1 MNRYWKMFDDW
12 INAREPRE
20 RVLLFASAIILPGV
34 LLSSL
39 FVQPAVAERK
49 RLTLDATTDQAEIAK
64 MTLELQSLAK
74 ARGTDPDVALRSRL
88 AEMQA
93 KMMEFQKQVDAQ
105 AVELVSPEKMAGVL
119 EKILANSPRIQVVE
133 VKVLPRTMVDFE
145 KGAAAAPPEKAQDTK
160 AEPVQDKK
168 PTGIYRHGVEIAIRG
183 NYLDLVAY
191 LKQIESQPVRMLW
204 DKVNLSVGD
213 YPMVTMRVVVYTIS
227 MEKAWITV

>member
-1 MNRYWKMFDDW
+1 MRYWKQFDDW

-20 RVLLFASAIILPGV
+20 RVLLFASSIILPGV
-34 LLSSL
+34 LMSSL
-39 FVQPAVAERK
+39 LVQPAVAERK
-49 RLTLDATTDQAEIAK
+49 RLTLDATTDQAEISK

-74 ARGTDPDVALRSRL
+74 ARGADPDVALRAKL
-88 AEMQA
+88 ADMQA
-93 KMMEFQKQVDAQ
+93 KMAEFQKQVDVQ

-133 VKVLPRTMVDFE
+133 VKVLPRTSVDFD
-145 KGAAAAPPEKAQDTK
+145 KGAAAAPAEKPQDAK
-160 AEPVQDKK
+160 AEPTQDKK
-168 PTGIYRHGVEIAIRG
+168 SNGIYRHGVEIAIRG

-191 LKQIESQPVRMLW
+191 LKQIESQPVRILW

-213 YPMVTMRVVVYTIS
+213 YPTVTMRVVVYTIS